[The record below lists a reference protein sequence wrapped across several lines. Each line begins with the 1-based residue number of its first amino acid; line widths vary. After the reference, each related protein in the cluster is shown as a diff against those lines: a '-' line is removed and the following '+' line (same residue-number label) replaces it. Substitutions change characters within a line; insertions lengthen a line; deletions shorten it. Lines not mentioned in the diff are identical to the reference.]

1 MQENRLVLP
10 GSSSKRF
17 LSVIIPSTG
26 KPKES
31 VEEEVEFKFKEE
43 KEEGDLE
50 APVEDREILEK
61 PAGSLQM
68 DEDAFDI
75 LPSEESETVAEE
87 KKERDLEEPSEVK
100 EDVKIDEKEPVEAD
114 TSTGEIEEKISEV
127 DVGKSDDF
135 DIEELLEEEPV
146 GMSSTEE
153 SMEVE
158 EEVEFKKEEDLELP
172 VEETVAHEGI
182 DEKEID
188 TVTPPGEFE
197 EKTSGVDV
205 GGSDDF
211 DIENLLE
218 EESVGMSSTEES
230 MEVKEEVEFK
240 KEKEED
246 LELPAEE
253 TVAHEGID
261 EKEVDTVTPPGEI
274 KEKELEAAKGEEAEE
289 KKQSTGDDIQDFLEE
304 LGTPPSE
311 KDVKSE
317 KNDTD

>member
-1 MQENRLVLP
+1 M
-10 GSSSKRF
+10 
-17 LSVIIPSTG
+17 
-26 KPKES
+26 
-31 VEEEVEFKFKEE
+31 
-43 KEEGDLE
+43 E
-50 APVEDREILEK
+50 APVEDRDILEEL
-61 PAGSLQM
+61 AGSLQM

-87 KKERDLEEPSEVK
+87 KKERDLEVLSEVK

-127 DVGKSDDF
+127 DAGESNDF
-135 DIEELLEEEPV
+135 DIEKLLEEEP
-146 GMSSTEE
+146 
-153 SMEVE
+153 
-158 EEVEFKKEEDLELP
+158 
-172 VEETVAHEGI
+172 
-182 DEKEID
+182 
-188 TVTPPGEFE
+188 
-197 EKTSGVDV
+197 
-205 GGSDDF
+205 
-211 DIENLLE
+211 
-218 EESVGMSSTEES
+218 VGMSSTEES

-261 EKEVDTVTPPGEI
+261 EKEIDTVTPPGEI
-274 KEKELEAAKGEEAEE
+274 KEKELEAAKGEGAEE

-311 KDVKSE
+311 KDLKSE